1 MTGGSQGSR
10 TLNNAAAAAWQLF
23 ADAGAPIQIIHQAG
37 RGNAEPLLEI
47 FRGTGLTG
55 EVVDFITD
63 MPAAFAR
70 ADLVVCRAGASTV
83 SELAAAGVRVSW
95 CRFRSLPITISSTMR
110 KR

>member
-1 MTGGSQGSR
+1 MQERRSK
-10 TLNNAAAAAWQLF
+10 
-23 ADAGAPIQIIHQAG
+23 IIHQAG

-70 ADLVVCRAGASTV
+70 ADLVVCRSGASTV
-83 SELAAAGVRVSW
+83 SELAAAGRPSIW
-95 CRFRSLPITISSTMR
+95 SRFRSLPIIISSTMR
-110 KR
+110 RQ